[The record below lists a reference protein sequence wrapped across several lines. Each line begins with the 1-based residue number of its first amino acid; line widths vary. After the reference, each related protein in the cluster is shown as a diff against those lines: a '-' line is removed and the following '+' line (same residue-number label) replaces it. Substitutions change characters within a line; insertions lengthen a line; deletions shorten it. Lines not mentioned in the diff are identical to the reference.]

1 MSICDLHNYK
11 DAYKIYKI
19 LLHKNHSNL
28 IIYGKLEKKVFIK
41 TILDEYFQNK
51 ETINIYD
58 EEIYYEYNSY
68 YYYFNIKK
76 IKLDTKDS
84 FIKTI
89 KKISKSY
96 NYFTDKNNY
105 IILDNYDKINPIIE
119 NKLKVIIEKT
129 LSTTKFI
136 ILTRMFDKVLQ
147 ANQSRCI
154 CIRISLLPSID
165 KEIYI
170 KNYLKINNIQK
181 EDWIIKELINS
192 YSDINDIIKKIDGYN
207 DPMKIF
213 LQKIVSFMDNKLNK
227 NLVILKELSYNIKNS
242 VVDLNELLK
251 QIINYYICQ
260 NISSDKKSKIIKKST
275 ETNYLMINCYK
286 DIIYLEYY
294 LLDIYNILND

>member
-154 CIRISLLPSID
+154 CIRISLLSSID

-181 EDWIIKELINS
+181 EDRIIKELINS

-242 VVDLNELLK
+242 VVDVNELLK

>member
-1 MSICDLHNYK
+1 MKICELYNYK
-11 DAYKIYKI
+11 HAYKIYKI
-19 LLHKNHSNL
+19 LLHKNHSNI
-28 IIYGKLEKKVFIK
+28 IIYGKLEKIFLIK
-41 TILDEYFQNK
+41 TILDEYFQNT

-154 CIRISLLPSID
+154 CIRISLLSSID

-181 EDWIIKELINS
+181 EDRIIKELINS

-242 VVDLNELLK
+242 VVDVNELLK

>member
-1 MSICDLHNYK
+1 MKICELYNYK
-11 DAYKIYKI
+11 HAYKIYKI
-19 LLHKNHSNL
+19 LLHKNHSNI
-28 IIYGKLEKKVFIK
+28 IIYGKLEKIFLIK
-41 TILDEYFQNK
+41 TILDEYFQNT

-68 YYYFNIKK
+68 YYYFDIKK

-89 KKISKSY
+89 KKISNSY

-105 IILDNYDKINPIIE
+105 IILDNYDKINPILE

-136 ILTRMFDKVLQ
+136 ILTSMFDKVLQ
-147 ANQSRCI
+147 AIQSRCV
-154 CIRISLLPSID
+154 CIRISLLSSID
-165 KEIYI
+165 KEFYI
-170 KNYLKINNIQK
+170 RNYLKLNNIEK
-181 EDWIIKELINS
+181 EDKEIKILINS
-192 YSDINDIIKKIDGYN
+192 YTDINDIIQKINDYN
-207 DPMKIF
+207 DPISIF
-213 LQKIVSFMDNKLNK
+213 LEKIISFMNIKLNK
-227 NLVILKELSYNIKNS
+227 NLIVLKELSYNIKNS
-242 VVDLNELLK
+242 VVDVNELLK

>member
-154 CIRISLLPSID
+154 CIRISLLSSID

-181 EDWIIKELINS
+181 EDRIIKELINS
-192 YSDINDIIKKIDGYN
+192 YSDIYDIIKKIDGYN